1 MDIQN
6 TIQTLREELNQHNY
20 NYYVL
25 DKPIISDYEFDVKL
39 KQLQEL
45 ENKYPEYFER
55 KFTYATC
62 RRKHNEKLQN
72 YNARLSNV
80 FSR

>member
-45 ENKYPEYFER
+45 ENKYPDFEQ
-55 KFTYATC
+55 Y
-62 RRKHNEKLQN
+62 L
-72 YNARLSNV
+72 
-80 FSR
+80 